1 LADIV
6 RCPLAL
12 VVGTLG
18 RPLAWFLDTARIHT
32 PNGTSIG
39 SSVFVGRAIVTNRQ
53 TDRPPSI
60 GNYSRHLMISM
71 AMRSNESQIPLH
83 GPDPTRSDRTR
94 LLQDMS
100 VPATRVSDK
109 VWSVP
114 NSTTRTH
121 GLRLRPDQTRPTDK
135 VRIHVEIERTSLRC
149 RRTCRR
155 PKRSVGRV
163 WSVLCIVEFSNDT
176 TGPDQRQSLVGPV

>member
-1 LADIV
+1 MADIV

-12 VVGTLG
+12 AVGTLG

-39 SSVFVGRAIVTNRQ
+39 SAVFVGRTIVTNRQ

-60 GNYSRHLMISM
+60 GNYSRHLMISI

-100 VPATRVSDK
+100 VPATRSPTK
-109 VWSVP
+109 SGP
-114 NSTTRTH
+114 CQIPLH
-121 GLRLRPDQTRPTDK
+121 GPTDFVCDPTRQDRQTK
-135 VRIHVEIERTSLRC
+135 
-149 RRTCRR
+149 
-155 PKRSVGRV
+155 SVYMSRLSGQVYDVGGLAGDPSGPWVGSGRF
-163 WSVLCIVEFSNDT
+163 CA
-176 TGPDQRQSLVGPV
+176 